1 MKDFLALNVG
11 NFFQVWN
18 EGTSGTEGG
27 IRLYLREII
36 PLLTSALESPQWR
49 FVFRCILV
57 FNSDN
62 GSEKFVSCHFGSF
75 RDSKQE
81 RGAERPTA
89 YSNECPHSG
98 GIVRTLE
105 RDLQQLK

>member
-1 MKDFLALNVG
+1 MEVQL
-11 NFFQVWN
+11 
-18 EGTSGTEGG
+18 
-27 IRLYLREII
+27 
-36 PLLTSALESPQWR
+36 
-49 FVFRCILV
+49 FRCILV
-57 FNSDN
+57 LNSDN